1 MSNSCP
7 HLDHDDRRC
16 AHRFNLT
23 HLEALFD
30 VCCDRF
36 ESCSTYH
43 SLSRESREGITRVG
57 GGATAPFS
65 TIRLTIDGLST
76 HL

>member
-23 HLEALFD
+23 HLESLFD